1 MGKKIQSSQPLVF
14 DTVLPPLSDT
24 FEIVPSDTIVQWYNT
39 NKGYKPDREVTA
51 LLLTPHVSAYDK
63 ESGDVYNNL
72 QFVSVTWYKLTNGS
86 WVQVPS
92 YHTQDIPSTGDYV
105 PSDGN
110 TDFHM
115 VCRTNAPISSG
126 GGSPQQGGLTYKCRA
141 SYQDPR
147 SGVESPLMET
157 TILLTANV
165 DSSITNPT
173 LELMTPSTFL
183 YNPITNQSSLF
194 TFNVRALLGTQALNV
209 YFEWYACIGENE
221 VLINTLPCYKEATQ
235 PTGKGQGTD
244 TIVLNAMY
252 ADQVNVMVKA
262 KETQSSSTYY
272 ISKAYATLMWSDV
285 PVEVIAATKNGVGIG
300 STDRLMTLTNIINL
314 KGTNPRTLNDA
325 EKLANFIISWK
336 YRLAINDSTGINPQN
351 PPATIL
357 LGTGQEMPVDSNDL
371 RVPSKINSRLVW
383 IEAEFLGANQEVTC
397 NNEVVTSNNE
407 TVYCRN

>member
-1 MGKKIQSSQPLVF
+1 
-14 DTVLPPLSDT
+14 
-24 FEIVPSDTIVQWYNT
+24 
-39 NKGYKPDREVTA
+39 
-51 LLLTPHVSAYDK
+51 
-63 ESGDVYNNL
+63 
-72 QFVSVTWYKLTNGS
+72 
-86 WVQVPS
+86 
-92 YHTQDIPSTGDYV
+92 
-105 PSDGN
+105 
-110 TDFHM
+110 
-115 VCRTNAPISSG
+115 
-126 GGSPQQGGLTYKCRA
+126 
-141 SYQDPR
+141 
-147 SGVESPLMET
+147 
-157 TILLTANV
+157 
-165 DSSITNPT
+165 
-173 LELMTPSTFL
+173 
-183 YNPITNQSSLF
+183 
-194 TFNVRALLGTQALNV
+194 LGTQALNV

-272 ISKAYATLMWSDV
+272 ISKAYATLMWSSV
-285 PVEVIAATKNGVGIG
+285 PVEVVAATKNGVGIG

-351 PPATIL
+351 PPDTIL
-357 LGTGQEMPVDSNDL
+357 LGTGQEMTVDSNIL